1 MKTARVLLA
10 CTHRRERDL
19 NAERGSSLGQITFS
33 TDDDDDACGVWGQG
47 EAVKCVNLPALS
59 RVEQLPGSG
68 SISNMKLRQV
78 LAIYAATAAA
88 LSEDCSFFF
97 WGFSLDFGAL
107 FFFSFLIEDR
117 KIFALQKGKS
127 RDSCKDET
135 ISPINSN
142 PEVLKANI

>member
-10 CTHRRERDL
+10 YLHTHAPQRDL

-33 TDDDDDACGVWGQG
+33 IDDDDACGVWGQG
-47 EAVKCVNLPALS
+47 EAVKCVNLPSLS

-88 LSEDCSFFF
+88 LSEDCSFFLGFLLGF
-97 WGFSLDFGAL
+97 WCTFSSSL
-107 FFFSFLIEDR
+107 F
-117 KIFALQKGKS
+117 
-127 RDSCKDET
+127 
-135 ISPINSN
+135 
-142 PEVLKANI
+142 